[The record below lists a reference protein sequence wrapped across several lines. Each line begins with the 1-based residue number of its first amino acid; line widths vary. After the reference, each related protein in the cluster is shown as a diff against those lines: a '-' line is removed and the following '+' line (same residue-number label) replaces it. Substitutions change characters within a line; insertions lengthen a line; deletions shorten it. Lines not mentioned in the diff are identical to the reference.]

1 MQLYRKHLFHYFLF
15 GETKLGK
22 NGEKISEKVQKTAVF
37 GLKSGK
43 NSTFL
48 KKQFA
53 SDSVIRWFESSYPSQ
68 LYHILYK
75 ECASE
80 YNIWFLFY
88 MAIFTLSQIG
98 ERNGETFRTEFCFS
112 PRFQSVLPAIAGFFV
127 LFLLFQKIG
136 LGKVLSVN
144 DLLRF
149 FELKFLRV
157 MRVHRGSDRAA
168 QRVPRPDADDLAQN
182 TCLFA
187 SAYKGMP

>member
-1 MQLYRKHLFHYFLF
+1 MAYFTLPQF
-15 GETKLGK
+15 GER
-22 NGEKISEKVQKTAVF
+22 I
-37 GLKSGK
+37 
-43 NSTFL
+43 
-48 KKQFA
+48 
-53 SDSVIRWFESSYPSQ
+53 
-68 LYHILYK
+68 
-75 ECASE
+75 
-80 YNIWFLFY
+80 
-88 MAIFTLSQIG
+88 
-98 ERNGETFRTEFCFS
+98 GETFRTEFCFS

-187 SAYKGMP
+187 SAYKGMPQLMGVAFGQKPLHTRGDRVEIGVFCFLKVNKRQNFFHLRGKRYLAKHHVLP

>member
-1 MQLYRKHLFHYFLF
+1 MAYFTLPQF
-15 GETKLGK
+15 GER
-22 NGEKISEKVQKTAVF
+22 I
-37 GLKSGK
+37 
-43 NSTFL
+43 
-48 KKQFA
+48 
-53 SDSVIRWFESSYPSQ
+53 
-68 LYHILYK
+68 
-75 ECASE
+75 
-80 YNIWFLFY
+80 
-88 MAIFTLSQIG
+88 
-98 ERNGETFRTEFCFS
+98 GETFRTEFCFS

-187 SAYKGMP
+187 SAYKGMPQLMGVAFGQQPFHARGDGVEVGLLRFLKVDIGQHLFQHRREGDLAKDDVLPQPLFARFALQPLIVDDLDACKLGFS